1 MRILGID
8 PGLEVTGY
16 GVVEQKKGALRLV
29 EAGIVESSQKDS
41 LEKRLFNIHRGIRR
55 ILSECR
61 PDFVVLE
68 ELYSHYRHPRT
79 AILMGH
85 ARGIVLSAC
94 SESNLPTKG
103 YSAKRI
109 RQAVTGSGNASKEQV
124 QRMIQTLLGLHKKSF
139 PLDVSD
145 ALALAVGYVYLNGG
159 GIPGGTKSPQ
169 KGLSPYQTGPDLA
182 E

>member
-16 GVVEQKKGALRLV
+16 GVVEQRQGQLRLI
-29 EAGIVESSQKDS
+29 EAGIVESRQKDP
-41 LEKRLFNIHRGIRR
+41 LEKRLLTIHRGIRR

-61 PDFVVLE
+61 PDVVVLE
-68 ELYSHYRHPRT
+68 ELYSHYGHPRT

-85 ARGIVLSAC
+85 ARGVILSAC
-94 SESNLPTKG
+94 SESNLSTQG

-109 RQAVTGSGNASKEQV
+109 KQAVTGSGNASKEQV
-124 QRMIQTLLGLHKKSF
+124 QQMIQTLLGVRKKSF

-145 ALALAVGYVYLNGG
+145 ALALAVGHFYLDGVHQRG
-159 GIPGGTKSPQ
+159 WR
-169 KGLSPYQTGPDLA
+169 
-182 E
+182 